1 MSRIRCLLVDDEH
14 LALAL
19 LEKYIGQIP
28 DLEVVGA
35 CKSPIRAVELLQQE
49 AVDVLFLD
57 IQMPFL
63 SGINL
68 LRSISNKPVTVF
80 TTAYTQHA
88 HEAYDLDAADYL
100 LKPFSFERFCHAVQK
115 IRDALSLRRAPDGPE
130 GMLTVRSERRLVKIP
145 YGDILFVEGWKEYVK
160 IHTGQ
165 GKVVTLESLNHLEQ
179 TLPSEYFLR
188 VHKSYIIAKAHA
200 TQLDGADL
208 LLGNVR
214 IPVSRARRR
223 LVVAA
228 LFPTDRP

>member
-1 MSRIRCLLVDDEH
+1 MSTIRCLLVDDEH

-49 AVDVLFLD
+49 AVDALFLD

-88 HEAYDLDAADYL
+88 HEAYDLDAVDYL
-100 LKPFSFERFCHAVQK
+100 LKPFSFERFSHAVQK
-115 IRDALSLRRAPDGPE
+115 IRHALSLRGAPAGPE

-145 YGDILFVEGWKEYVK
+145 YDDILYVEGWKEYVK

-165 GKVVTLESLNHLEQ
+165 GKIVTLESLSHLEA
-179 TLPSEYFLR
+179 TLPPEHFLR
-188 VHKSYIIAKAHA
+188 VHKSYIVAKAHA

-208 LLGNVR
+208 LIGKAR
-214 IPVSRARRR
+214 IPVSRTRRSQ
-223 LVVAA
+223 VIGA
-228 LFPTDRP
+228 LFPTNRQ